1 MTDLNSTQARKPPL
15 SGLPVLSG
23 GMMFKVRVAFLL
35 VIGILIAG
43 NARAQAWQEVNPTTL
58 GWSADRLEVAKRHS
72 KALKPTAVMI
82 VQHGRVI
89 ASWGDISH
97 KVNVASV
104 RKSLLSA
111 LYGIAV
117 SEGRIDLSS
126 SLADLGIDDNAP
138 NLTATEKTATVR
150 DLLMARSG
158 VYHSA
163 AYETGDIKRK
173 RPRRGSHP
181 PGSFWF
187 YNNWD
192 FNALG
197 TIYRQQTG
205 EDIFQSFERRI
216 AQPLGMDDFSTKDGR
231 YAAEKLSQHPAYP
244 FNLSARDAARF
255 GQLFLNGGRWGDK
268 QVITASWV
276 KESTTPYSWAK
287 RIRQGY
293 GYMWWTLPADP
304 WGPDAFY
311 ASGYGGQVIAV
322 VPSKRLVVVQTVDLK
337 QNPSGIRTS
346 AFIDLLKEIA
356 SASP

>member
-1 MTDLNSTQARKPPL
+1 
-15 SGLPVLSG
+15 
-23 GMMFKVRVAFLL
+23 MFRIRLASLL
-35 VIGILIAG
+35 IIGALLTGTA
-43 NARAQAWQEVNPTTL
+43 NAQAWQEVDPTTV
-58 GWSADRLEVAKRHS
+58 GWSADKLKVAKQHS
-72 KALKPTAVMI
+72 TALKPTAVMI
-82 VQHGRVI
+82 VQDGRVV
-89 ASWGDISH
+89 ASWGNTSH

-138 NLTATEKTATVR
+138 SLTASEKTATVR

-158 VYHSA
+158 IYHPA

-173 RPRRGSHP
+173 RPQRGSHP

-192 FNALG
+192 FNTLG
-197 TIYRQQTG
+197 TIYRHQTG
-205 EDIFQSFERRI
+205 EDIFQSFNRRI
-216 AQPLGMDDFSTKDGR
+216 AKPLGMEDFSAKDGR
-231 YAAEKLSQHPAYP
+231 YFSEKFSEHPAYP

-255 GQLFLNGGRWGDK
+255 GQLFLNGGRWGDE
-268 QVITASWV
+268 QVVPASWV
-276 KESTTPYSWAK
+276 KESTTPYSFAK

-293 GYMWWTLPADP
+293 GYMWWTLPADT
-304 WGPDAFY
+304 WGPNAFY

-322 VPSKRLVVVQTVDLK
+322 VSSKRLVVVQTVDPK
-337 QNPSGIRTS
+337 HNPKGVRTS
-346 AFIDLLKEIA
+346 TFIEVLKEIT